1 MNSLETL
8 RSHLEVLARSVADAT
23 ESSPCLTPDEIDA
36 YRACGNTAAE
46 QGPGM
51 RSTIVAHIAAARL
64 VWASRGVENA
74 VALLEQSV
82 DALAAGYEGAQRSAV
97 RREAAARREFIDD
110 LLYGGVD
117 LECLAKRAE
126 RFGLLLS
133 HAHAV
138 AVAGGPAVFDEGGA
152 GLRQVEQA
160 VFQRFGDRHVLLTT
174 KGGHLVCVA
183 PGDRGDVLA
192 HFAKHAHAATD
203 GAQVAVGRPH
213 PGPGGVRHSY
223 EEALAA
229 LDLAARMRLDAPV
242 LRAADLL
249 VYSVLLRD
257 RAALS
262 DLVENTLGPLSETRG
277 GAGPLLETLSVF
289 FDAGCVSAEAARRLN
304 LSVRALTYRLE
315 RIHRL
320 TGANPAEPGHRY
332 KLQAAVVGA
341 RLLNWPDTR
350 G

>member
-1 MNSLETL
+1 MSSLED
-8 RSHLEVLARSVADAT
+8 HHGQLEVLARSVADAVG
-23 ESSPCLTPDEIDA
+23 SGRRLTRDEIEA
-36 YRACGNTAAE
+36 YRSCGNAAAE
-46 QGPGM
+46 QGFGL
-51 RSTIVAHIAAARL
+51 RSMIVAHIATAR
-64 VWASRGVENA
+64 VAWASGDVGD
-74 VALLEQSV
+74 ALALVEQSV
-82 DALAAGYEGAQRSAV
+82 DALAAGYEGAQRLAV
-97 RREAAARREFIDD
+97 RREEAARREFIDD
-110 LLYGGVD
+110 LLYGGSD
-117 LECLAKRAE
+117 LGRLAERAE
-126 RFGLLLS
+126 RFGLRLS

-152 GLRQVEQA
+152 GLRKVEQA

-174 KGGHLVCVA
+174 KDGHLVCVA
-183 PGDRGDVLA
+183 PGDQDDVLV
-192 HFAKHAHAATD
+192 HFAKYAHAATD

-229 LDLAARMRLDAPV
+229 LDLAERMRLDAPV

-249 VYSVLLRD
+249 VYPVLLRD
-257 RAALS
+257 RAAMS
-262 DLVENTLGPLSETRG
+262 DLVEHTLGPLSQARG

-320 TGANPAEPGHRY
+320 TGANPADPGHRY
-332 KLQAAVVGA
+332 TLQVAVVGA